1 MERMSGTALF
11 PGRKKLSK
19 GSCFR
24 LDRIQ
29 KATSI
34 SIYHLNLARVG
45 GFHLQGM
52 EGRSHSELL
61 QALANA
67 ADGSLRLA
75 RRVKIKEKK

>member
-1 MERMSGTALF
+1 MNGSDVSEPSI
-11 PGRKKLSK
+11 RKWL
-19 GSCFR
+19 
-24 LDRIQ
+24 
-29 KATSI
+29 
-34 SIYHLNLARVG
+34 YLNLARVG

-75 RRVKIKEKK
+75 RRVKIKRKNDFQRFYLLGIYSRKET